1 MVKSPVVSFSPLTL
15 ILADNKME
23 NPYLPPEIITNI
35 LKRLRVKSLL
45 RFRSVCK
52 DWRNLLKSRSFI
64 TEHYHHSAHNNR
76 LLICHVSYRNDESSL
91 LCLLR
96 FEKET
101 VEVERLPAMDSVR
114 PVTALIGSSNG
125 LLCVKLGHSIPDH
138 PPSLFLLNPATREVR
153 RVPLSTKY
161 DDDTDIYY
169 YFSGFGYSPV
179 VKDYKIVRIHGTRI
193 YRIWMNHNQIS
204 FPFTVDVERVEVFSL
219 RTGSW
224 KEVEFGVKRKVR
236 IKSKPVTVNGAIFW
250 LGWEVAD
257 RRGLIVSLDLAMEV
271 FTLIPMPSSTIIDSI
286 QEIVLDV
293 YDNKV
298 AMHHRSYAHAYICEL
313 WMLEEGSCAYGKSWG
328 WTKKRRSTSAV
339 FPERFWRN
347 GRGNLCIADNSG
359 FLFNVTTNNEFKKF
373 HTSLSTC
380 DMMGRFFYVE
390 SLMSMCDMYVE

>member
-45 RFRSVCK
+45 RFRTVGK

-64 TEHYHHSAHNNR
+64 TEHYHYSPHNYR

-138 PPSLFLLNPATREVR
+138 PPSLFLLNPATREER

-169 YFSGFGYSPV
+169 HFFGFGYSLV
-179 VKDYKIVRIHGTRI
+179 VRDYKIVRIHGTTI
-193 YRIWMNHNQIS
+193 HRIWINHNQITL
-204 FPFTVDVERVEVFSL
+204 PFIVDVERVEVFSL

-224 KEVEFGVKRKVR
+224 KEVEFSVKRKVR

-250 LGWEVAD
+250 LGWEVD
-257 RRGLIVSLDLAMEV
+257 ERRGLIVSFDLAMEV
-271 FTLIPMPSSTIIDSI
+271 FTLIPMPSSTTIARIHES
-286 QEIVLDV
+286 VLDV

-298 AMHHRSYAHAYICEL
+298 AMHHRAHTYICEL

-339 FPERFWRN
+339 FPERFCRN
-347 GRGNLCIADNSG
+347 GRGKLCITDNSG
-359 FLFNVTTNNEFKKF
+359 VLFNVTTNNEFTKF
-373 HTSLSTC
+373 LTSLSLSTC
-380 DMMGRFFYVE
+380 DILGRFFYVE